1 MVINF
6 PNITLYFFKRAT
18 PLRLTKRTFSQWSS
32 YIIIYSEMFCIL
44 PKDWKPHVRKCC
56 GCALNLTLC
65 SKFFKK
71 WIVKFVMSRQA
82 PKPPKTSK
90 PPKPPNHRG
99 CGGVDSCFH
108 IATHVKSL
116 RMSSSW
122 LWWKCVRAPAKVFTS
137 LSSFFFFCLAR
148 AETEMCNSS
157 FAPSW
162 GDGWRSLIPGCQLE
176 FRPGRVR

>member
-122 LWWKCVRAPAKVFTS
+122 LWWKCVRAPAKVFNSHRFSNSGPHCIVSS
-137 LSSFFFFCLAR
+137 LAVSLGENSAKFNACIQYKLVLAL
-148 AETEMCNSS
+148 
-157 FAPSW
+157 
-162 GDGWRSLIPGCQLE
+162 D
-176 FRPGRVR
+176 